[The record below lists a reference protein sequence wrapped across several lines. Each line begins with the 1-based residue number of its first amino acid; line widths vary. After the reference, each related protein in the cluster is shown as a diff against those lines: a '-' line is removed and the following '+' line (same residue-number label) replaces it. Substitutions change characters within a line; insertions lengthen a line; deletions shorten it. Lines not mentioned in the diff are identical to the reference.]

1 MAQKTTDADDGPPR
15 AAGCARGVP
24 PTAPPPSPPMKRFFQ
39 LVDWMVFLVLGAC
52 LGWAGAYIQYRQQV
66 TVVEQSMC
74 DTAYLLTRKSSDTIA
89 LIARQHACVRQLSRE
104 NTKDPFPYD
113 TLFPPTK

>member
-1 MAQKTTDADDGPPR
+1 MTAADGPPR

-24 PTAPPPSPPMKRFFQ
+24 PTASSLPTASMKRVFE
-39 LVDWMVFLVLGAC
+39 LVDWLIFLFVGGC
-52 LGWAGAYIQYRQQV
+52 IGVAGAHTYYRQQV
-66 TVVEQSMC
+66 AVVEQSMC

-89 LIARQHACVRQLSRE
+89 LIARQHACVRQLSGE

-113 TLFPPTK
+113 TLFPDTK

>member
-1 MAQKTTDADDGPPR
+1 MTAADGPPR

-24 PTAPPPSPPMKRFFQ
+24 PTPSSPPHAPMKRIFQ
-39 LVDWMVFLVLGAC
+39 VVDWLVFFVVGGC
-52 LGWAGAYIQYRQQV
+52 VGVAGAYTYYRQQII
-66 TVVEQSMC
+66 VVEQSMC

-89 LIARQHACVRQLSRE
+89 LIARQHACVRQLSGD

-113 TLFPPTK
+113 TLFPDTK